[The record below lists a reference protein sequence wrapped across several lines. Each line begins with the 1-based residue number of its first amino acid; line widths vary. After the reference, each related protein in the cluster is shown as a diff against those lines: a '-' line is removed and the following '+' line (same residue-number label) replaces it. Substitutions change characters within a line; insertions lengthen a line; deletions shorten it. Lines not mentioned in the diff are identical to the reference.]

1 MLLAYTYIKKEF
13 TMKKLSFILCAI
25 ILLLI
30 STSCAVQNAQDNSQ
44 SDISA
49 LESQIADLRENQ
61 SAADSESAKILAS
74 LLAELS
80 ALKGDTESTESDTT
94 ESTED
99 TKKPV
104 EIFSYTVSENTA
116 TITKYN
122 GADQN
127 VVIPA
132 SIDGYAVRAIAD
144 KAFSGTNIKSV
155 IISNGV
161 KELGWFVFE
170 NCPKLHSVTVPQSVE
185 SIGYDAFGGTG
196 ASVTIYCHNG
206 SFAASYAKSYGL
218 SYALI

>member
-13 TMKKLSFILCAI
+13 TMKKLSFILST
-25 ILLLI
+25 ILILLI
-30 STSCAVQNAQDNSQ
+30 STSCAIQKAQGNDQGN
-44 SDISA
+44 ISA

-61 SAADSESAKILAS
+61 SAANSESAKVLAD
-74 LLAELS
+74 LLDELS
-80 ALKGDTESTESDTT
+80 ALKNNTDSSDSYTSDDTT
-94 ESTED
+94 D

-104 EIFSYTVSENTA
+104 LIFDYTVSDNTA

-122 GADQN
+122 GAEQN

-132 SIDGYAVRAIAD
+132 TIDGYAVRTIAD
-144 KAFSGTNIKSV
+144 KAFAGTDIKSV

-170 NCPKLHSVTVPQSVE
+170 NCPRLHSVTVPKSVD

-196 ASVTIYCHNG
+196 ASVTVYCHNG

>member
-13 TMKKLSFILCAI
+13 TMKKLSFILST
-25 ILLLI
+25 ILILLI
-30 STSCAVQNAQDNSQ
+30 STSCAIQKAQGNDQ
-44 SDISA
+44 DDISA

-61 SAADSESAKILAS
+61 SAANSESAKVLAE
-74 LLAELS
+74 LLDELS
-80 ALKGDTESTESDTT
+80 ALKNNTDSSDSYTSDDTT
-94 ESTED
+94 D

-104 EIFSYTVSENTA
+104 LIFDYTVSDNTA

-122 GADQN
+122 GAEQN

-132 SIDGYAVRAIAD
+132 TIDGYAVRAIAD
-144 KAFSGTNIKSV
+144 KAFAGTDIKSV

-170 NCPKLHSVTVPQSVE
+170 NCPRLHSVTVPKSVD

-196 ASVTIYCHNG
+196 ASVTVYCHNG

>member
-1 MLLAYTYIKKEF
+1 
-13 TMKKLSFILCAI
+13 MKKLSFILST
-25 ILLLI
+25 ILILLI
-30 STSCAVQNAQDNSQ
+30 STSCAIQKAQGNDQ
-44 SDISA
+44 DDISA

-61 SAADSESAKILAS
+61 SAANSESAKVLAE
-74 LLAELS
+74 LLDELS
-80 ALKGDTESTESDTT
+80 ALKNNTDSSDSYTSDDTT
-94 ESTED
+94 D

-104 EIFSYTVSENTA
+104 LIFDYTVSDNTA

-122 GADQN
+122 GAEQN

-132 SIDGYAVRAIAD
+132 TIDGYAVRAIAD
-144 KAFSGTNIKSV
+144 KAFAGTDIKSV

-170 NCPKLHSVTVPQSVE
+170 NCPRLHSVTVPKSVD

-196 ASVTIYCHNG
+196 ASVTVYCHNG